1 MSDRRD
7 FQTPRLRLVA
17 EPSGGLVALRIRA
30 DDHET
35 RAMAGAALALQL
47 PASPRRPARRADLI
61 AYWTAPSA
69 WLLAGDAAAIVARV
83 SGVLAGAHAA
93 IIDISDARTRFT
105 IAGPAARDLLAKGTG
120 IDLAPT
126 QFGAGD
132 AALARFADLAVLLDC
147 VSDAPLFNLIADRP
161 ATEHLWAWL
170 LDAAREF

>member
-17 EPSGGLVALRIRA
+17 EPSGGLVVLRVRA
-30 DDHET
+30 DDLEA
-35 RAMAGAALALQL
+35 RAAAAAALALAL
-47 PASPRRPARRADLI
+47 PVSPRRPERHPDLI
-61 AYWTAPSA
+61 AYWTAPNA
-69 WLLAGDAAAIVARV
+69 WLLAGDAATIVARMRDA
-83 SGVLAGAHAA
+83 LARSHVA

-126 QFGAGD
+126 QFVAGD
-132 AALARFADLAVLLDC
+132 AALTRFADLAVLLDC
-147 VSDAPLFNLIADRP
+147 VSDAPLFHLIADRP